1 MIVALTGFMAS
12 GKTTFGR
19 AASIR
24 LGWDF
29 MDLDKEIEHTYGP
42 VRELFSTRGE
52 GYFREVESS
61 TLRRILNT
69 QGNTILALGGGT
81 ILAEGNV
88 QAIRD
93 AGGRILWLNTSF
105 DIIMSEIG
113 NSERP
118 LVKGRSR
125 DEILALY
132 NERIK
137 NYRTVADAIVSID
150 STDWDKAVDAIV
162 NACR

>member
-19 AASIR
+19 AASIS

-29 MDLDKEIEHTYGP
+29 LDLDEEIEHTYGP
-42 VRELFSTRGE
+42 VRELFKTRGE
-52 GYFREVESS
+52 GYFREVEST

-69 QGNTILALGGGT
+69 QGNTVLALGGGT

-125 DEILALY
+125 DEIYALY

-150 STDWDKAVDAIV
+150 STDWDKAVEAIV